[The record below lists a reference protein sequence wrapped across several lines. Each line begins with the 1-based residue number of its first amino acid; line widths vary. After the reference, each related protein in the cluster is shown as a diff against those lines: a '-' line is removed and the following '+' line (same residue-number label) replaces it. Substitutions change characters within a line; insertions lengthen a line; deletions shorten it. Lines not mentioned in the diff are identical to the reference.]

1 MRARGA
7 ARARRAPRA
16 GASTPCAARP
26 APPPSPPPPRS
37 SAQAEAAS
45 QFARPAAGAGGR
57 GGGGMPAAAAAAADD
72 GEAGG
77 DDEDSTGIEEKDIK
91 LVMDQAGVERGKAI
105 RALKKNSS
113 DIVSAIM
120 DLTLA
125 N

>member
-1 MRARGA
+1 MRARAQTPA
-7 ARARRAPRA
+7 AAPRARHPARAPRDPFHRPRP
-16 GASTPCAARP
+16 TPTPIR
-26 APPPSPPPPRS
+26 R

-57 GGGGMPAAAAAAADD
+57 GGGGMPAAAAADD

-77 DDEDSTGIEEKDIK
+77 DDEDQGTIEDKDIK
-91 LVMDQAGVERGKAI
+91 LVMDQAGVDRGRAI

-120 DLTLA
+120 DLTLSS
-125 N
+125 

>member
-1 MRARGA
+1 MP
-7 ARARRAPRA
+7 APLL
-16 GASTPCAARP
+16 
-26 APPPSPPPPRS
+26 PPPSNR

-45 QFARPAAGAGGR
+45 QFARP
-57 GGGGMPAAAAAAADD
+57 PAAAAAAADD

-77 DDEDSTGIEEKDIK
+77 DDEDATGIEEKDIK